1 MANPFKPTAG
11 KTPPVII
18 GRQTVM
24 DDFSRG
30 LRNGAGARERLMLVT
45 GQQGYGKTVMLSQLE
60 KLAAADGW
68 LVYSETASNGLV
80 SRLIGSMQEQRAL
93 VENIHLTPEISLG
106 GIMSAKLGD
115 VQLLHE
121 QQVSS
126 LRDAVER
133 VLAKLPDGKGVLVT
147 VDESQAA
154 SREDLV
160 ALATAIQHVIRDEDR
175 SDKPDTKKHGIALVL
190 AALPSVV
197 DDLTNDKVLTF
208 LRRAKREVL
217 GAVSIPDVRNSYIRT
232 ISKADKVIDA
242 NTAMEAATA
251 TGGNPFLV
259 QLVGYY
265 MFEAADT
272 RHSSSIDR
280 RDCLQGVSD
289 ALREYGETVCAPT
302 YCGLTAMQQAFLRA
316 MLEDFPREASTT
328 DIGIRLGKSS
338 GWVGKYCASLVH
350 EQVIEPTGHGK
361 VAFAIPHF
369 GDWLQGLK

>member
-11 KTPPVII
+11 KTPPVVI

-133 VLAKLPDGKGVLVT
+133 ILAKLPDGKGVLVT

-190 AALPSVV
+190 AALPNVV
-197 DDLTNDKVLTF
+197 DDLINDKVLTF
-208 LRRAKREVL
+208 FAKSEARSPRRGVHSR
-217 GAVSIPDVRNSYIRT
+217 RT
-232 ISKADKVIDA
+232 
-242 NTAMEAATA
+242 
-251 TGGNPFLV
+251 
-259 QLVGYY
+259 
-265 MFEAADT
+265 
-272 RHSSSIDR
+272 
-280 RDCLQGVSD
+280 
-289 ALREYGETVCAPT
+289 
-302 YCGLTAMQQAFLRA
+302 
-316 MLEDFPREASTT
+316 
-328 DIGIRLGKSS
+328 
-338 GWVGKYCASLVH
+338 
-350 EQVIEPTGHGK
+350 
-361 VAFAIPHF
+361 
-369 GDWLQGLK
+369 